1 MSSLVQELE
10 EAVLRKNP
18 NPSLFTDISENLELC
33 SVSLAQKGHSV
44 FLIEAGGDHGENPL
58 QMAPL
63 LGAAA
68 AENET
73 MSWEFFVNHYRDF
86 EQGRRDSKYTYRL
99 PNGELY
105 IGLDPPA
112 DSTPYVT
119 LVRSICASGHRDK
132 LLI

>member
-1 MSSLVQELE
+1 
-10 EAVLRKNP
+10 
-18 NPSLFTDISENLELC
+18 
-33 SVSLAQKGHSV
+33 
-44 FLIEAGGDHGENPL
+44 LIEAAGDHGENPL

-105 IGLDPPA
+105 IGLDPPEGA
-112 DSTPYVT
+112 TPYVT
-119 LVRSICASGHRDK
+119 LIQYISASGHREES
-132 LLI
+132 LI